1 MDEDLMLIFSFV
13 TVALVVLGLTLNGI
27 VGKIVR
33 YKKEMRKLELKQ
45 SGSAPS
51 SEMSDRTDMIEAR
64 LQVLERIATDRKDDL
79 SAQIEQLRDLDRLE
93 DRTQ

>member
-1 MDEDLMLIFSFV
+1 MDQDLILIFSFV
-13 TVALVVLGLTLNGI
+13 TVALMIIGLSVNGI

-33 YKKEMRKLELKQ
+33 YKKDVRKMELAQ
-45 SGSAPS
+45 SNKASAG
-51 SEMSDRTDMIEAR
+51 EINDRNDMIEAR

>member
-1 MDEDLMLIFSFV
+1 MDNDLMLIFSFV
-13 TVALVVLGLTLNGI
+13 TVTLVVLGLTLNGI

-45 SGSAPS
+45 SGSTTS
-51 SEMSDRTDMIEAR
+51 SEVSDRTDMIEAR

>member
-1 MDEDLMLIFSFV
+1 MDQDLILIFSFV
-13 TVALVVLGLTLNGI
+13 TVALMIAGLSLNGI

-33 YKKEMRKLELKQ
+33 YKKDVRKMELAQ
-45 SGSAPS
+45 SNKASAG
-51 SEMSDRTDMIEAR
+51 EINDRNDMIEAR